1 MTDRLQIEISGDLP
15 DDGNY
20 AILASAEEAARKFA
34 GDLATKH
41 PGVDLAVSV
50 KSVRPG
56 KKSGTAPVA
65 VARAA
70 E

>member
-1 MTDRLQIEISGDLP
+1 MTDRLQIEISGELP
-15 DDGNY
+15 DDGKY

-34 GDLATKH
+34 GDLATGH
-41 PGVDLAVSV
+41 GIALTVSV

-56 KKSGTAPVA
+56 KKSAATPVA